1 VNALED
7 FEMNSTEKSSAAV
20 SDETTGAIQR
30 LHGVRHPTTDV
41 QCGAGFYTKHLG
53 FTLEHQ

>member
-1 VNALED
+1 MRLHER
-7 FEMNSTEKSSAAV
+7 F
-20 SDETTGAIQR
+20 SD

-41 QCGAGFYTKHLG
+41 QCAAGFYTKHLG